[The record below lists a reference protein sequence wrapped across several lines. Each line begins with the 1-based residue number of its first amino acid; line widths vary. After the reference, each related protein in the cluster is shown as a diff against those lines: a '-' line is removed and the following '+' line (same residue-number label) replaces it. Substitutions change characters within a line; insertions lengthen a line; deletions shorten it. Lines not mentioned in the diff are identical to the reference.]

1 MNTTHPEPKTVP
13 IRGVRLEVKLALSV
27 GLLVALFMA
36 GFGLVLHGSLEG
48 TIRQQIQHEAI
59 NAARTA
65 AQADLITWTAAFHT
79 VDEGLDLAQMQARA
93 DAGTIE
99 EFRAYDTDPVRREQI
114 AWNKARLGRVLGDDT
129 RILAVE
135 IFRWKD
141 GHRGAVVSSVY
152 PGLGRSFG
160 AEFMTSK
167 NWPAV
172 RMGRGEAQEGL
183 LDVGEN
189 SWHVIRGSYPVL
201 GPGGVQEGEV
211 AVHIHAAAIAEAAA
225 AFSEKV
231 AWAGGVFI
239 LVSLII
245 AYLMARWLTSPVRR
259 LADDAE
265 VVVAGDFHHHTRPH
279 STDEIGQ
286 LARTFEHMTRW
297 LAQAEE
303 EADEAEHETEGIR
316 NELALAADVTASLF
330 PKTMPDVPG
339 WTLGG
344 LHDREATPGGGTYD
358 VLRMPDGKLG
368 LVLTEASS
376 GGAPGALV
384 AAMARST
391 LRFAA
396 ERSSDPGA
404 VLRDANGRLAP
415 DLSQGL
421 NLAVLLVVIDPATGA
436 VSIANAGHRPLL
448 HLHAAHGTLETV
460 YSEGVPLGAGDP
472 KAFDAALR
480 VAKIN
485 VEPEDT
491 LVMYGSEISNL
502 PGTDGGVLGEKR
514 LAALVKQAAQL
525 PADELVQRVGA
536 TLRKYHGEE
545 SLGADVTLMAICRR

>member
-1 MNTTHPEPKTVP
+1 
-13 IRGVRLEVKLALSV
+13 
-27 GLLVALFMA
+27 
-36 GFGLVLHGSLEG
+36 
-48 TIRQQIQHEAI
+48 
-59 NAARTA
+59 
-65 AQADLITWTAAFHT
+65 
-79 VDEGLDLAQMQARA
+79 
-93 DAGTIE
+93 
-99 EFRAYDTDPVRREQI
+99 VRRKQVD
-114 AWNKARLGRVLGDDT
+114 WNKARLRRVLGQET

-141 GHRGAVVSSVY
+141 GTRGSAVSSVY
-152 PGLGRSFG
+152 PGSALSFG
-160 AEFMTSK
+160 AEFVTNK

-172 RMGRGEAQEGL
+172 RMGLGEAQEGL
-183 LDVGEN
+183 LDVSEN
-189 SWHVIRGSYPVL
+189 SWRVIRGSYPIL
-201 GPGGVQEGEV
+201 GPGDVQEGEV
-211 AVHIHAAAIAEAAA
+211 AVHIHAAAIAEAAGE
-225 AFSEKV
+225 FSEKV
-231 AWAGGVFI
+231 TYAGGVFI
-239 LVSLII
+239 LASLIV
-245 AYLMARWLTSPVRR
+245 AYFLARWLTSPVRR

-265 VVVAGDFHHHTRPH
+265 AVVAGDFHHHTRAH

-303 EADEAEHETEGIR
+303 QVEEVQHESEEIR
-316 NELALAADVTASLF
+316 HELELAADVTASLF

-344 LHDREATPGGGTYD
+344 LHDREASPGGGTYD
-358 VLRMPDGKLG
+358 VLQMPGGKLG

-396 ERSSDPGA
+396 ERSADPGT
-404 VLRDANGRLAP
+404 VLREANVRLAP

-436 VSIANAGHRPLL
+436 ASIANAGHRPLL

-460 YSEGVPLGAGDP
+460 NSEGVPLGSGDP

-480 VAKIN
+480 VANIN

-491 LVMYGSEISNL
+491 LVMYASEISDL